1 MYLTCSY
8 PGVFTAD
15 HFEDVKTLKLNPWF
29 EDYMGEAMKPL
40 GVYLNFFQPT
50 LEAGKSR
57 SFRVMMVNDL
67 YEPAKGE
74 LRLTLEG
81 EDGREVARA
90 ASPFEVAPLGT
101 LTRDLELV
109 APSAPGR
116 YRLKA
121 TAETADGSRTLS
133 RRKVTVEKR

>member
-1 MYLTCSY
+1 
-8 PGVFTAD
+8 VFTAD
-15 HFEDVKTLKLNPWF
+15 HFEVEKALKLHSWF
-29 EDYMGEAMKPL
+29 EDNMREAMKPL
-40 GVYLNFFQPT
+40 GVYLNFFQPS
-50 LEAGKSR
+50 LEAGRSR

-81 EDGREVARA
+81 EDGQEVAHA

-101 LTRDLELV
+101 LTRDLDLV

-121 TAETADGSRTLS
+121 TAETVDGSRTLS
-133 RRKVTVEKR
+133 RRKVTIEKR

>member
-1 MYLTCSY
+1 
-8 PGVFTAD
+8 
-15 HFEDVKTLKLNPWF
+15 
-29 EDYMGEAMKPL
+29 MKPL

-90 ASPFEVAPLGT
+90 TSPFEVAPLGT
-101 LTRDLELV
+101 LTRDLEL
-109 APSAPGR
+109 ATPSAPGR

-121 TAETADGSRTLS
+121 TAATEDGSRTIS
-133 RRKVTVEKR
+133 RRKVTVGKP

>member
-1 MYLTCSY
+1 MK
-8 PGVFTAD
+8 A
-15 HFEDVKTLKLNPWF
+15 LKLDPWF
-29 EDYMGEAMKPL
+29 EDYMGEAFKPL

-67 YEPAKGE
+67 YAPEKGE

-90 ASPFEVAPLGT
+90 PRA
-101 LTRDLELV
+101 R
-109 APSAPGR
+109 
-116 YRLKA
+116 
-121 TAETADGSRTLS
+121 SRS
-133 RRKVTVEKR
+133 RRSAR

>member
-1 MYLTCSY
+1 
-8 PGVFTAD
+8 
-15 HFEDVKTLKLNPWF
+15 
-29 EDYMGEAMKPL
+29 MKPL

-67 YEPAKGE
+67 YDPAKGE

-109 APSAPGR
+109 APPAPGR
-116 YRLKA
+116 YLLKA
-121 TAETADGSRTLS
+121 TAATADGSRTLS
-133 RRKVTVEKR
+133 RRKVTIEKR

>member
-1 MYLTCSY
+1 MTS
-8 PGVFTAD
+8 
-15 HFEDVKTLKLNPWF
+15 LKLNPAF
-29 EDYMGEAMKPL
+29 ADYMGEAFKPL

-67 YEPAKGE
+67 YEPARGE

-81 EDGREVARA
+81 EDGREVAHA
-90 ASPFEVAPLGT
+90 TSPFELAPLGT

-109 APSAPGR
+109 TPEAPGPLPAEGHGDR
-116 YRLKA
+116 RGRLA
-121 TAETADGSRTLS
+121 HVS
-133 RRKVTVEKR
+133 RRPQGSSIGRPVEPCAAGVRLG